1 MRAEQDHSDP
11 GPAATRRG
19 PRLAVLAI
27 AAGLLLA
34 VGVGYVLLDS
44 GSSETGTGETV
55 FLNIPPNASELIE
68 QGEDVPQIPD
78 RITGSVGDTLVIR
91 NRDRSTQTVAGY
103 PISPGQTLKIPL
115 NRAGSYETSCSAHPE
130 DRIKMVISQ

>member
-1 MRAEQDHSDP
+1 MAGIPPRGLFGVPVPGAEDVVFAFED
-11 GPAATRRG
+11 T
-19 PRLAVLAI
+19 
-27 AAGLLLA
+27 
-34 VGVGYVLLDS
+34 
-44 GSSETGTGETV
+44 EETGETV
-55 FLNIPPNASELIE
+55 RLNIPPNASERIE
-68 QGEDVPQIPD
+68 QGKDVPQIPD

-103 PISPGQTLKIPL
+103 PVSPGQTLKIPL

>member
-1 MRAEQDHSDP
+1 
-11 GPAATRRG
+11 
-19 PRLAVLAI
+19 VLAI

-34 VGVGYVLLDS
+34 AGAGYALI
-44 GSSETGTGETV
+44 GSNSDETATGTGETV
-55 FLNIPPNASELIE
+55 HLNIPSNASELIE

-103 PISPGQTLKIPL
+103 PVSPGQTLKIPL